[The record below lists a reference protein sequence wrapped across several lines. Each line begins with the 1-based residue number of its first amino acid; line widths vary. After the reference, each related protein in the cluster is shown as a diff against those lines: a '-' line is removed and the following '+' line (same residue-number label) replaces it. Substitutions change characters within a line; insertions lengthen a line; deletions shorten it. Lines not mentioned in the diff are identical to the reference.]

1 MESKRKGRQ
10 QEKAY
15 IRTKN
20 SSPVPILVRGVFY
33 STVTFKRQKDHKPK
47 DEEILALEQEYRKPG
62 MFPDLSIPILF
73 TIICLLGSA
82 MRIDWVY
89 YVGTVLGLVWI
100 YFSYRKRKQTKEN
113 YINLKKRI
121 EKTFSLN

>member
-1 MESKRKGRQ
+1 
-10 QEKAY
+10 
-15 IRTKN
+15 
-20 SSPVPILVRGVFY
+20 
-33 STVTFKRQKDHKPK
+33 
-47 DEEILALEQEYRKPG
+47 